1 MPAVEKVIADL
12 VIGVDHV
19 GFAVQNLATSIEKWE
34 QVFGAT
40 LHSREINQD
49 QGVEEAMLR
58 FSDGSQ
64 IQLLAALNPESAI
77 GKFLAKRGEGVQQVA
92 LQVSNLELAT
102 QRLTEAQIPTVYPT
116 SKSGSNKSS
125 INFIHPK
132 YTGGVL
138 IELVENSA

>member
-64 IQLLAALNPESAI
+64 IQLLAALNPESVI
-77 GKFLAKRGEGVQQVA
+77 GKFLAKRGEGVQIGRAHV
-92 LQVSNLELAT
+92 
-102 QRLTEAQIPTVYPT
+102 
-116 SKSGSNKSS
+116 
-125 INFIHPK
+125 
-132 YTGGVL
+132 
-138 IELVENSA
+138 

>member
-1 MPAVEKVIADL
+1 M
-12 VIGVDHV
+12 DHV

-64 IQLLAALNPESAI
+64 IQLLAALNPESVI

-92 LQVSNLELAT
+92 LQVTNLDCE
-102 QRLTEAQIPTVYPT
+102 
-116 SKSGSNKSS
+116 SS
-125 INFIHPK
+125 C
-132 YTGGVL
+132 V
-138 IELVENSA
+138 S